1 LGLWK
6 RAFFQDLALPYLGK
20 VELIDIGISPLDLET
35 ILQDSPPILRVN
47 PDLIRP
53 YLPLPRPL
61 LTHKYQQGHL
71 LIICG
76 SRRYAGGAIL
86 AGLGARGSGVGM
98 LSIAVPAAL
107 KSLLISHLPEALII
121 DCPETTTGAIA
132 ELPLE
137 LNNYHVLA
145 CGPGL
150 TTENPAIIEQVLDS
164 DKPIILDADAL
175 NILAQL
181 GIKKLSS
188 RQNKTILTPH
198 WGEFKRLFPNL
209 SGSQDRI
216 NITQASQQSGAIVL
230 LKGARTIIASPE
242 GKMYI
247 IPESTSA
254 LARGGSGDVL
264 TGLIGGFLTQ
274 MPDNPPEATALAAYL
289 HAQAGIL
296 AAKERTELGVDGVT
310 LANYLFAALKDLN

>member
-1 LGLWK
+1 
-6 RAFFQDLALPYLGK
+6 
-20 VELIDIGISPLDLET
+20 
-35 ILQDSPPILRVN
+35 
-47 PDLIRP
+47 
-53 YLPLPRPL
+53 
-61 LTHKYQQGHL
+61 
-71 LIICG
+71 
-76 SRRYAGGAIL
+76 
-86 AGLGARGSGVGM
+86 M

-121 DCPETTTGAIA
+121 DCPETAAGAIA

-181 GIKKLSS
+181 GIDKLLS

-209 SGSQDRI
+209 LGSQDRI
-216 NITQASQQSGAIVL
+216 HITQEASQQTGAIVL

-274 MPDNPPEATALAAYL
+274 MPDKPSEATALAAFL

-310 LANYLFAALKDLN
+310 LANYLFAALKGLN